1 MQPAG
6 LFIWSQF
13 LPADRHPSFVR
24 ARHLTQ
30 THETLRFDL
39 AAPFAAAGAMAL
51 IAGGSAGGLAEA
63 IAAAV
68 LIWNVFAVLHHSE
81 VLARRAGQPLGTL
94 VLTLAVTAVEVS
106 VIFSVMLSGAE
117 NPTLAREAV
126 FSTIM
131 IVTTGV
137 VGICLLRAG
146 WNGRAAEHNSQAT
159 SAYLTV
165 LITLAGLA
173 LVLPN
178 YTVTTEAGTLSD
190 GQLEYVAIAA
200 LLLYGSFLYIQTTL
214 LKKDF
219 VGEEEGPDGEKPE
232 NRRVVLSAV
241 FLVLSLAAVVTL
253 ADAVA
258 EPLEVFFASSGLADP
273 EAVVGMFVAAVV
285 LLPEGINA
293 VRASNSRSSQQS
305 LNIALGSAL
314 ATIGLTIPAVI
325 AGSFLTGQKLELGLG
340 GSEQTLLVLALSVSM
355 VSFGT
360 GRTNVLTGLVH
371 LVLFGAFVLT
381 RFLP

>member
-1 MQPAG
+1 
-6 LFIWSQF
+6 
-13 LPADRHPSFVR
+13 
-24 ARHLTQ
+24 
-30 THETLRFDL
+30 
-39 AAPFAAAGAMAL
+39 MAL
-51 IAGGSAGGLAEA
+51 VAAGSAGALAEA

-68 LIWNVFAVLHHSE
+68 LIWNVIAVLHHSE

-146 WNGRAAEHNSQAT
+146 WRGRAAEHNSQAT

-173 LVLPN
+173 LMLPN
-178 YTVTTEAGTLSD
+178 YTVTTEAGTFSH
-190 GQLEYVAIAA
+190 GQLEFVAIASV
-200 LLLYGSFLYIQTTL
+200 LLYGSFLYIQTTL
-214 LKKDF
+214 FKQDF
-219 VGEEEGPDGEKPE
+219 VGGADGPEGDRPQ
-232 NRRVVLSAV
+232 NRRVAISAL
-241 FLVLSLAAVVTL
+241 FLVLSLAAVVVL

-258 EPLEVFFASSGLADP
+258 DPLEVIFESSGLADP
-273 EAVVGMFVAAVV
+273 EAVVGMFLAAVV

-293 VRASNSRSSQQS
+293 VRASNSPSSQQS